1 MMSMAMAVR
10 QRNEIVSSLV
20 LRQVVCQ
27 HNPPSENEVMTSEAS
42 DTVTTP
48 NQLLLTHDE

>member
-1 MMSMAMAVR
+1 MAAK

-27 HNPPSENEVMTSEAS
+27 QNLPSENEVMTSEEVACES
-42 DTVTTP
+42 VTTP
-48 NQLLLTHDE
+48 KVSQLTMGE